1 MAKTSIAQITN
12 EVLDD
17 FPATTRPT
25 SGNHGQRKTD
35 VDVQLE
41 TYKENGA
48 NGVIKFLDFN
58 VDADGNPVEEGLAR
72 QRAQGRVAGIKARGY
87 TAEEGWVLAARNGA
101 LYAKFY
107 GPGNVPE
114 KESKG
119 AVGEAAVDA
128 TNAPVG
134 ERVPEPQFAG
144 VAGPS
149 N

>member
-1 MAKTSIAQITN
+1 MAKTTIATLTN
-12 EVLDD
+12 EILDD

-25 SGNHGQRKTD
+25 SGNHGARKTD

-41 TYKENGA
+41 TYQEGGA
-48 NGVIKFLDFN
+48 EGVIKFLDFN
-58 VDADGNPVEEGLAR
+58 VDAEGNPVDEGLAR

-87 TAEEGWVLAARNGA
+87 TEEAGWKLAARNGA

-107 GPGNVPE
+107 GPGNVPQ
-114 KESKG
+114 KEAK
-119 AVGEAAVDA
+119 AVGEDAVDEK
-128 TNAPVG
+128 NAAVG
-134 ERVPEPQFAG
+134 ERVPAPQFAG

>member
-1 MAKTSIAQITN
+1 MAKTTIATITN
-12 EVLDD
+12 EIVDD

-25 SGNHGQRKTD
+25 SGNHGARKTD

-41 TYKENGA
+41 TYKDAGA

-58 VDADGNPVEEGLAR
+58 TDAEGNPVEEGLAR

-87 TAEEGWVLAARNGA
+87 TVEEGWVLAARNGA

-114 KESKG
+114 KKSSG
-119 AVGEAAVDA
+119 PVGEDAVDA
-128 TNAPVG
+128 KNAAVG
-134 ERVPEPQFAG
+134 ERVPAPAFAG